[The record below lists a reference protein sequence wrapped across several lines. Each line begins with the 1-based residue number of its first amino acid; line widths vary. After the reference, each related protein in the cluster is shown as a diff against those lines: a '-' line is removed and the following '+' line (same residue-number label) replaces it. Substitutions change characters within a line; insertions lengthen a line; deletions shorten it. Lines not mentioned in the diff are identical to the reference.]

1 MNRNTTHIIVK
12 GDDSDL
18 PGDIIE
24 LLGTAQ
30 GYLYG
35 GVWHGTSLGPA
46 REAYTLAMKY
56 GQGRAGVEPD
66 KTLHEI
72 MDRMAG
78 NGEAPLSEEEV
89 VAYYDVFW
97 PEILEIRG
105 AYIMEEAR
113 NEIAKI
119 DRAELQER
127 ITEAALR
134 EYLKAFGL
142 MNDLTNDEATQF
154 IKIASAYNLDPFKRE
169 VYCVPYGTGDRRRLS
184 IITGYEVYLK
194 RAERIGTLEGW
205 KCWTEGEYQLSI
217 ERRTFY
223 KKGGESYPKDVK
235 VAKGNLRAIVEI
247 HKKGWSMPFVHEVFL
262 DEYFKENDMW
272 ATMPKSMLKKV
283 AIAQA
288 FRLAFPDE
296 MGGMPYT
303 NDELPDE
310 MTTMR
315 NVTEDEGVG
324 RSGSGNGRNEE
335 AARLAGA
342 VHSHPATQTQDKS
355 AAKTPE
361 TRDVIASLTQAKA
374 RLIGI
379 MQMKR
384 GADDLFEED
393 DKANVRE
400 KIKSCAGEAADTAA
414 DILWALAGV
423 YEKKA
428 AKINADLDERQAEQN
443 QARPVVAESDEAE
456 ARTLFDSTA
465 EMDIF

>member
-1 MNRNTTHIIVK
+1 MSHDISHHIVK

-18 PGDIIE
+18 PGDTIE
-24 LLGTAQ
+24 ILGTDQ
-30 GYLYG
+30 GYFYG
-35 GVWHGTSLGPA
+35 GEWNGTSLGPA
-46 REAYTLAMKY
+46 REAYDLAMKY
-56 GQGRAGVEPD
+56 GCGRAGLEPD
-66 KTLHEI
+66 KTLHGI
-72 MDRMAG
+72 MDRMAR
-78 NGEAPLSEEEV
+78 NGERHLSEEEV
-89 VAYYDVFW
+89 VAFYDVFW

-113 NEIAKI
+113 NEIAKT
-119 DRAELQER
+119 DRTEVQER
-127 ITEAALR
+127 ITEATLR

-142 MNDLTNDEATQF
+142 MNDMTNDEATQF
-154 IKIASAYNLDPFKRE
+154 IKVAAAYNLDPFKRE
-169 VYCVPYGTGDRRRLS
+169 VYCIPYGTGDRRRLS

-194 RAERIGTLEGW
+194 RAERLGTLEGW
-205 KCWTEGEYQLSI
+205 KCWTEGEYQISI

-223 KKGGESYPKDVK
+223 KKGGESYQKDVK

-262 DEYFKENDMW
+262 DEYFKDNEMW

-310 MTTMR
+310 MTTLR

-324 RSGSGNGRNEE
+324 RSGSGNGRNEG
-335 AARLAGA
+335 AANIQ
-342 VHSHPATQTQDKS
+342 PATLIQDKS
-355 AAKTPE
+355 AAETKSPD

-374 RLIGI
+374 RLIGL

-400 KIKSCAGEAADTAA
+400 KIKSCAGESADTAC

-428 AKINADLDERQAEQN
+428 AKINADLDERKAEQN

-456 ARTLFDSTA
+456 ARTLFDSTP